1 MSHGVTLPFTVE
13 TREGS
18 RPLVAAI
25 ETTVIAG
32 WTGRDKAAMEHHMA
46 ELEAIGVKRPAS
58 TPVYYR
64 VGCARLTQR
73 DALEASGEES
83 SGEAE
88 PVIIQSG
95 GQTYVGLGSDHTD
108 RKVETYGIAVSKQ
121 MCDKPV
127 GRSVWPF
134 AEVADHW
141 DSLILRSH
149 AEGPGPRRL
158 YQEGTLAAM
167 LPIAELVKGFAR
179 GAARLP
185 EGTLM
190 FCGTLPAIGGVKP
203 ATAFSLELEDPV
215 LGRTLRHAYRVVALP
230 IAG

>member
-13 TREGS
+13 AKDGP
-18 RPLVAAI
+18 RPLIAAI

-64 VGCARLTQR
+64 VGCARLCQR
-73 DALEASGEES
+73 DAIEASGQES

-88 PVIIQSG
+88 PVIVEAG
-95 GQTYVGLGSDHTD
+95 GESYVGLGSDHTD
-108 RKVETYGIAVSKQ
+108 RRVEAYGITVSKQ
-121 MCDKPV
+121 MCDKPI
-127 GRSVWPF
+127 GRNLWPL
-134 AEVADHW
+134 AEVLGHW
-141 DSLILRSH
+141 DSLILRSY

-158 YQEGTLAAM
+158 YQEGALAAM
-167 LPIAELVKGFAR
+167 LPVAELIRGFTG

-185 EGTLM
+185 DGTLM

-203 ATAFSLELEDPV
+203 AAAFALELEDPV
-215 LGRTLRHAYRVVALP
+215 LGRTLRHAYRVVALA